1 MKRNPFINHRQHT
14 WTGSIITAAM
24 LMMTLGSV
32 SALMP
37 PAQAQTI
44 PPRPPIPL
52 NSVAYVAKFVCGF
65 KPGFTPP
72 QSRVLLGPA
81 IYDYRDFEP
90 GSYATALNVLFTTGI
105 NTTTNLNVFVS
116 VPETSQNAALQG
128 VNLGP
133 LSISNFGTVKM
144 DCEDIAQAL
153 NGPLPQVAA
162 KEVIEGFLY
171 ITRSVDDL
179 VVEAVY
185 SYSSVIG
192 SLGGEPRNEGGIG
205 VGSSIHVQNIEPK
218 TYSFRFP
225 LILNTPTI
233 NRTP

>member
-1 MKRNPFINHRQHT
+1 MKRNSLKSHRLSKWMGSMMSVAIMMMT
-14 WTGSIITAAM
+14 IGSIIGGTP
-24 LMMTLGSV
+24 V
-32 SALMP
+32 V
-37 PAQAQTI
+37 QAQT
-44 PPRPPIPL
+44 PGPIPL
-52 NSVAYVAKFVCGF
+52 NSVVYAAKFVCGF

-81 IYDYRDFEP
+81 VYDYRDFEP
-90 GSYATALNVLFTTGI
+90 GSYATALNVLFATGA
-105 NTTTNLNVFVS
+105 NTTTNINVLVS
-116 VPETSQNAALQG
+116 VPETSQNLALRG

-133 LSISNFGTVKM
+133 LSISNFGTVKV

-162 KEVIEGFLY
+162 KEVFEGFLY
-171 ITRSVDDL
+171 ITRSADDL

-185 SYSSVIG
+185 SYSSQIG
-192 SLGGEPRNEGGIG
+192 SLGGEPINQRG
-205 VGSSIHVQNIEPK
+205 VGLGSSIHVQNIEPK

-225 LILNTPTI
+225 LVLNGPTV

>member
-1 MKRNPFINHRQHT
+1 MKQNRFICKRQYT
-14 WTGSIITAAM
+14 WTGSIITMAM
-24 LMMTLGSV
+24 LMMTLGG
-32 SALMP
+32 LNILTP
-37 PAQAQTI
+37 TAQAQTI
-44 PPRPPIPL
+44 PPQSPIPL
-52 NSVAYVAKFVCGF
+52 NRVVYAAKFVCGF

-81 IYDYRDFEP
+81 VYDYRDLEP
-90 GSYATALNVLFTTGI
+90 GSYATALNVLFTTGA
-105 NTTTNLNVFVS
+105 NTTTNINVLAS
-116 VPETSQNAALQG
+116 VPETSQNAAVQG

-133 LSISNFGTVKM
+133 MSVSNFGTVKV

-153 NGPLPQVAA
+153 NGPLPQVADKA
-162 KEVIEGFLY
+162 VIEGFLY
-171 ITRSVDDL
+171 ITRPVDDL

-185 SYSSVIG
+185 SYSSEIG

-218 TYSFRFP
+218 SYSFRIP
-225 LILNTPTI
+225 LILNAPTI